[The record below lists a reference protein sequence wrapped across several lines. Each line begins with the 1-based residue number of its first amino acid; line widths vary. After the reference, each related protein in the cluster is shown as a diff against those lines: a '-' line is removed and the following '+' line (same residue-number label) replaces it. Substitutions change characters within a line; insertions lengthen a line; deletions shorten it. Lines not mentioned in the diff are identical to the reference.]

1 LCIATVVIN
10 ARMLAGRVR
19 DSARTRNTL
28 SMGFL
33 NDVFEIVA
41 EIMEAPSEDRH
52 EVTLVLKAGLP
63 KAIARLTQ
71 PAIALAVC
79 LF

>member
-1 LCIATVVIN
+1 
-10 ARMLAGRVR
+10 
-19 DSARTRNTL
+19 
-28 SMGFL
+28 MGFL